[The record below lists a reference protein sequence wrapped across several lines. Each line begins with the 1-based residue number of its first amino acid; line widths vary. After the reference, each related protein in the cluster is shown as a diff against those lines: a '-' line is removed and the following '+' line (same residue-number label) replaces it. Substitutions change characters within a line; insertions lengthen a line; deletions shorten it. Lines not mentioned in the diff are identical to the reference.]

1 MNSTPAPS
9 DLDRHEKSPTDTS
22 GRFRPLLARTRTI
35 FRPVGPVA
43 YDCVKLIFVRA
54 GSAVLL
60 SEFGE
65 KPATTG
71 DVVMLGANTLCGS
84 EPEGSITVTT
94 LYLDRDYVLSSA
106 ADRVSGTCRGTN
118 VQVSGSRGGDASRNA

>member
-1 MNSTPAPS
+1 MAK
-9 DLDRHEKSPTDTS
+9 DEGLD
-22 GRFRPLLARTRTI
+22 GARFLPVLARTRSI
-35 FRPVGPVA
+35 HRPVGPVA

-71 DVVMLGANTLCGS
+71 DVVMLGRTRCAGASLRGS
-84 EPEGSITVTT
+84 SES
-94 LYLDRDYVLSSA
+94 
-106 ADRVSGTCRGTN
+106 RV
-118 VQVSGSRGGDASRNA
+118 